1 MDRGRF
7 ITFEGGEGCGKS
19 TQVRRFAT
27 ALECRGKRV
36 LLTREPGGTRL
47 AELIRAL
54 LKDRPLYYL
63 KLTKD
68 GFPSH
73 PLYLKSDLVPVRW
86 N

>member
-1 MDRGRF
+1 MDKVICAWG
-7 ITFEGGEGCGKS
+7 TH
-19 TQVRRFAT
+19 A
-27 ALECRGKRV
+27 ALNDRQNQ
-36 LLTREPGGTRL
+36 
-47 AELIRAL
+47 IRTL